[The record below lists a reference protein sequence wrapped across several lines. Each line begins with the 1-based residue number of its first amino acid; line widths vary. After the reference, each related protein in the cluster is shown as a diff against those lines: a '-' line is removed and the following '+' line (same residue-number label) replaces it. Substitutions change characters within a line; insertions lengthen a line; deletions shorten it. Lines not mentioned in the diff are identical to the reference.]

1 MKTLVIALLLVAVLG
16 VTAGANLC
24 ATMDVPGLRAS
35 ANWLCHNSCRAKDC
49 RGGGSCQKR
58 GGRRE
63 CVCKLCE
70 NRGGVWPG
78 RKK

>member
-35 ANWLCHNSCRAKDC
+35 ANWLCHNSCRAK
-49 RGGGSCQKR
+49 
-58 GGRRE
+58 
-63 CVCKLCE
+63 VC
-70 NRGGVWPG
+70 PF
-78 RKK
+78 